1 MSITIKWKN
10 VQFVT
15 RMKQN
20 SINLNLKDALIVG
33 WIKQILLF
41 LIDVTLP
48 YRNSKYFYREQN
60 PK

>member
-1 MSITIKWKN
+1 MADKWKTYAH
-10 VQFVT
+10 FVT

-20 SINLNLKDALIVG
+20 SINLTLKDALIVG

-48 YRNSKYFYREQN
+48 YRNSKYFYGEQN
-60 PK
+60 PM

>member
-1 MSITIKWKN
+1 
-10 VQFVT
+10 
-15 RMKQN
+15 MKQN
-20 SINLNLKDALIVG
+20 SINLTLKDALIVG

-60 PK
+60 PM